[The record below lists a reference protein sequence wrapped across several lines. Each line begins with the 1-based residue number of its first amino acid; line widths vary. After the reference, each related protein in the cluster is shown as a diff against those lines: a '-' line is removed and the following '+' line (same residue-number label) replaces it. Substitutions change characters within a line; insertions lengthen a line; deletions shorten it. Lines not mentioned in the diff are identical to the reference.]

1 MEYYLGLDASTQSIS
16 GIIVELNSGAVVAE
30 GSVSFDAIPGYDCPN
45 GVLRNDDPLVQHA
58 DPLVWLAGL
67 EALLTDFADKGVA
80 LNSVKAISGSGQQ
93 HGTVYLN
100 KQFLNP
106 ESWTAAE
113 DGLAAMIQP
122 MLSRSTAPI
131 WMDSSTTEE
140 CREITEAAGGAAEVQ
155 RRAGSPAIERF
166 SGPQIRKF
174 YKDNPDAYDNTAVI
188 HLVSSFLAS
197 VLAGRSAEID
207 TGDGAGMN
215 LMNLETGDWDPALLD
230 ATAPELRMRLPD
242 VVASDTV
249 VGSINS
255 YFVKNYGFSPDCQ
268 IVAWSGDNP
277 NSLIGVGGYAPG
289 TAVIS
294 LGTSYTYF
302 AAMEEPRVDP
312 DGYGHVFG
320 NPAGGFMSLICFK
333 NGALAQEEIRRKHN
347 LSWAEFDRLF
357 QETPPG
363 NNGNLML
370 PYFVPEITPLVLH
383 PGTVKKGSEAF
394 VSGKDREAEIRA
406 VVESQALRL
415 KLHSGWI
422 NEATNTIRVTG
433 GASKSQPNCQTLADV
448 FDARI
453 ELLDTENAPALGAA
467 MRAAQ
472 AGGTSTW
479 NELTDKFCSP
489 GSGQF
494 YEPIKNNVAIYR
506 ELLPQYRQFALMEN
520 A

>member
-1 MEYYLGLDASTQSIS
+1 MKYYLGLDASTQSIS
-16 GIIVELNSGAVVAE
+16 GIIVDLNSGAVVAE
-30 GSVSFDAIPGYDCPN
+30 ESVAFDTIPGYDCPN

-67 EALLTDFADKGVA
+67 EALLTDFVEKGVA
-80 LNSVKAISGSGQQ
+80 LGSVKAVSGSGQQ

-100 KQFLNP
+100 KQFLNS
-106 ESWTAAE
+106 ESWASAE
-113 DGLAAMIQP
+113 GDLASRIQP
-122 MLSRSTAPI
+122 MLSRSTAPT

-140 CREITEAAGGAAEVQ
+140 CLEITEAAGGADEVQ
-155 RRAGSPAIERF
+155 RRTGSPAIERF

-174 YKDNPDAYDNTAVI
+174 YKDNPEAYDNTAVI
-188 HLVSSFLAS
+188 HLVSSFFAS
-197 VLAGRSAEID
+197 VLAGRSVGID

-215 LMNLETGDWDPALLD
+215 LMNLETRDWDPALLA
-230 ATAPELRMRLPD
+230 ATALDLRPRLPG
-242 VVASDTV
+242 VVCSDTV
-249 VGSINS
+249 VGSISS
-255 YFVKNYGFSPDCQ
+255 YFVEKYGFAPDCQ

-333 NGALAQEEIRRKHN
+333 NGALAQEEIRKKHG

-363 NNGNLML
+363 NNDNLML
-370 PYFVPEITPLVLH
+370 PYFVPEITPLVLQ
-383 PGTVKKGSEAF
+383 PGVVKKGSDAF
-394 VSGKDREAEIRA
+394 VNGKDRNAEIRA

-415 KLHSGWI
+415 KLHSAWI
-422 NEATNTIRVTG
+422 GEATNTIRVTG

-467 MRAAQ
+467 MRAAE
-472 AGGTSTW
+472 ADKASTW

-489 GSGQF
+489 ASGQF
-494 YEPIKNNVAIYR
+494 YEPIKNNVEIYQK
-506 ELLPQYRQFALMEN
+506 LLSEYRQFAQLES